1 MTQAYL
7 HLINDGERMDY
18 LHLLLMADESE
29 EAVRSYIAEGDLYA
43 IHFEDVLAGVILFIS
58 VNDSTV
64 ELKNLAVIPEF
75 RGRGIGKASIKEG
88 LAIYKNQGK
97 DRVIVGTANSSIE
110 NIAFY
115 QKAGFR
121 MYEIKKDFFL
131 NYPEPIFEY
140 GIRAMDMIMFEK
152 TLR

>member
-1 MTQAYL
+1 
-7 HLINDGERMDY
+7 
-18 LHLLLMADESE
+18 MADESE
-29 EAVRSYIAEGDLYA
+29 EAVRNYIVEGDLYA

-88 LAIYKNQGK
+88 LVIYKNQGK
-97 DRVIVGTANSSIE
+97 DRVIVGTANSSID

-121 MYEIKKDFFL
+121 MYEIKRNFFF

-152 TLR
+152 TLM